1 MGPFIQKTYSAGF
14 QQMKDPL
21 AQLDAGGG
29 DSGGP
34 GDAVR
39 SPAETAVVLGS
50 PLVLTPLL
58 PPAGGVSVSNSNKYR
73 FSIMYHG
80 VDINQQFSTFFIPWH
95 T

>member
-1 MGPFIQKTYSAGF
+1 MEPFIQKTYSAGF

-34 GDAVR
+34 GEAVR

-50 PLVLTPLL
+50 PLGPD
-58 PPAGGVSVSNSNKYR
+58 PAFAPSRRCQRVKL
-73 FSIMYHG
+73 
-80 VDINQQFSTFFIPWH
+80 
-95 T
+95 